1 MGGFLRRGLSGAVAV
16 ALAGVLAGCAGDAG
30 APLADAAGDPT
41 PESSDRQGLPPGVV
55 PPSGEPEPGDA
66 RLGPDGYY
74 DYTADDFVLQNPCD
88 GLPFEL
94 AQQQGYRLGDN
105 ASPRDDESFSTV
117 CRMAH
122 GEPGS
127 PLVLAAHSFGQ
138 PDFETMGYEV
148 TIQESSGRSWYTVA
162 LPGLISDICFAGVD
176 TSKGAVGAGIGIGGF
191 SPHTTERAACDA
203 ASELFNRIYGG
214 NSEYSGPAI

>member
-1 MGGFLRRGLSGAVAV
+1 MGGFFRRCLSGAVAV

-94 AQQQGYRLGDN
+94 AQEQGFRIGDN
-105 ASPRDDESFSTV
+105 ASPRDDDEYSTA
-117 CRMAH
+117 CRMQNADS
-122 GEPGS
+122 GDG
-127 PLVLAAHSFGQ
+127 LVLLSHSSGQ
-138 PDFETMGYEV
+138 PGLESLGHEV
-148 TIQESSGRSWYTVA
+148 EIRESHGRSWYTAV
-162 LPGLISDICFAGVD
+162 LPGLISNICFAGVD
-176 TSKGAVGAGIGIGGF
+176 TAKGAVGTGTGVGGF
-191 SPHTTERAACDA
+191 SPHATEQAACDA
-203 ASELFNRIYGG
+203 ASEMFNRIYGG
-214 NSEYSGPAI
+214 NSEYSGPDL